1 MLCKLLIMADLAIQ
15 LPDTQVVRRF
25 FIVAEHHSDHIALRN
40 PLAILHQGDH
50 LPRGG
55 VGENVFIPNDKNLC
69 IHGIIYALFHC
80 HFGFHAWDAPLI
92 QLIAAIQRRQN
103 DAENQ
108 QRLFTLL
115 ENTGPERLA
124 CRLLFLLRHLIRPQ
138 SDSCTRRHASPY
150 SAPGVS

>member
-55 VGENVFIPNDKNLC
+55 VGENVFIPNDEKTSASTALYTLC
-69 IHGIIYALFHC
+69 S
-80 HFGFHAWDAPLI
+80 
-92 QLIAAIQRRQN
+92 IATSV
-103 DAENQ
+103 
-108 QRLFTLL
+108 FTLG
-115 ENTGPERLA
+115 T
-124 CRLLFLLRHLIRPQ
+124 RH
-138 SDSCTRRHASPY
+138 
-150 SAPGVS
+150 